1 MELIKYNPSHTLRG
15 MNQQTLDQILNTKVK
30 YWLSNLL
37 QLSAEK
43 EEAINNAIEG
53 IKYHCIG
60 ITLVDV
66 RKAFEMYAN
75 SELELSPISNHID
88 YILVGKIFN
97 EYKKKKKNLKQ
108 RKIIEEPKI
117 SDQEKENLRYM
128 GVINCFEHFKQ
139 DNYIPY
145 GYLWVY
151 DYFETRKL
159 FSYTDDQKEQFL
171 KKAERNVK
179 KDASE
184 VDLFTY
190 KRVIAQLEKGNKNAV
205 EIEYKYILI
214 KEFFLKI
221 IAQKK
226 HIKEFI

>member
-1 MELIKYNPSHTLRG
+1 
-15 MNQQTLDQILNTKVK
+15 
-30 YWLSNLL
+30 
-37 QLSAEK
+37 
-43 EEAINNAIEG
+43 
-53 IKYHCIG
+53 
-60 ITLVDV
+60 
-66 RKAFEMYAN
+66 MYAN

-108 RKIIEEPKI
+108 RKIIEEHKI
-117 SDQEKENLRYM
+117 SDQEKDNLRYM
-128 GVINCFEHFKQ
+128 GVNNCFEQFKQ